1 MQQFTD
7 CEGKPI
13 NVGDRVAYATKYG
26 SSPHLEI
33 RTVEEIIELVPHHT
47 YTDNFMRYDQRHKER
62 PTIYYGHSHRS
73 DKLYVVKLNDSG
85 GQVVSTIDNL
95 VVIR

>member
-1 MQQFTD
+1 MQQYTD
-7 CEGKPI
+7 FAGKPI
-13 NVGDRVAYATKYG
+13 KAGDKVAFATKHG
-26 SSPHLEI
+26 NSAALEL
-33 RTVEEIIELVPHHT
+33 RTVDEIIELVPHHT

-85 GQVVSTIDNL
+85 GQVVSKIDNL